1 MSSSANVRSIAVL
14 EELKAALMRF
24 KSDARGSL
32 ETAEVEIS
40 RVRSWLQ
47 ERLAYWQSELKRR
60 RRQLEEAEAALAGC
74 LMLAAA
80 SAGYADCSPLE
91 AAVMRAK
98 RRVEEA
104 EQELRIVQQYIKVI
118 EDAIVSYQRQARQL
132 VQVLD
137 NDLLKG
143 AQLLSNSVAILSS
156 YASGGPGISSAGS
169 GHDTSS
175 AVSNG
180 EVGSGGNA
188 TGEETGQTKFDPVY
202 VNCPKCGG
210 SGNEDVECN
219 PCGGTGHRFDG
230 EKCPHC
236 RGLGKKAVGCL
247 NCEGTGTVLKA

>member
-1 MSSSANVRSIAVL
+1 MSSSANVLSIAAL

-60 RRQLEEAEAALAGC
+60 RRQLQEAEAALAGC

-91 AAVMRAK
+91 AAVIRAK

-104 EQELRIVQQYIKVI
+104 EQELRVVQQYIKMI
-118 EDAIVSYQRQARQL
+118 EDTIFSYQRQARQL
-132 VQVLD
+132 VQILD

-156 YASGGPGISSAGS
+156 YASGGSGISSASS

-175 AVSNG
+175 PVSSG
-180 EVGSGGNA
+180 EIGSGVK
-188 TGEETGQTKFDPVY
+188 ETGKAKFDSVY
-202 VNCPKCGG
+202 VNCPNCGG
-210 SGNEDVECN
+210 SGTEDVECN

-230 EKCPHC
+230 EKCPYC
-236 RGLGKKAVGCL
+236 RGLGKKTVDCL

>member
-32 ETAEVEIS
+32 ETADAEIN
-40 RVRSWLQ
+40 RARAWLQ

-60 RRQLEEAEAALAGC
+60 RRQLEEAETALAGC

-104 EQELRIVQQYIKVI
+104 EQELRIVQQYIKMI
-118 EDAIVSYQRQARQL
+118 EEAIVSYQRQARQL

-143 AQLLSNSVAILSS
+143 AQLLSNSVAILES
-156 YASGGPGISSAGS
+156 YMSESLGTFSPITGSDISLAFISAGS
-169 GHDTSS
+169 LGIPAQGTSP
-175 AVSNG
+175 
-180 EVGSGGNA
+180 A
-188 TGEETGQTKFDPVY
+188 TGLPTTDGVTETNPESGP
-202 VNCPKCGG
+202 NRGPGG
-210 SGNEDVECN
+210 SPNRSGSETESSEGS
-219 PCGGTGHRFDG
+219 PG
-230 EKCPHC
+230 ERKE
-236 RGLGKKAVGCL
+236 RY
-247 NCEGTGTVLKA
+247 EGPSHAGPESM